1 MLAAKANRKLEKKI
15 KELFLQ
21 LEDEQ
26 KGVERDK
33 AVTEEART
41 TGLLT
46 RMWRNRSGR
55 MPVTR
60 TSSPLRRSRA
70 RPGRLRR
77 LTMASRKAQRKR
89 LS

>member
-15 KELFLQ
+15 QELFLQ

-33 AVTEEART
+33 AETEEART
-41 TGLLT
+41 SGLLT
-46 RMWRNRSGR
+46 RMRRKRSGR
-55 MPVTR
+55 MPVTG

-77 LTMASRKAQRKR
+77 SIMASRKAQRKR
-89 LS
+89 SS